1 MRILLLGGT
10 KDSTNIIE
18 HVKDNYDAYILT
30 TTTTEYGAKLAKESG
45 SDEVIARPLPK
56 DELTEIIKKE
66 NIDLLIDATH
76 PFAAHITQT
85 SVSIANELKMPFIRF
100 ERPITNLENIDTS
113 HIHYVNSFDE
123 AGKLIENEFIEGNV
137 LHFAGANTMEEILKH
152 VSVDRFYPRIL
163 KVESSIEKCEML
175 GVDPSHIIPMNGAA
189 SLDENLELIERYDAS
204 VMITKESGEIGGV
217 VEKIEA
223 ANEKDIAVIMIQRP
237 EIDDLNKNDMVS
249 NLNELDVK
257 LQNLF

>member
-18 HVKDNYDAYILT
+18 HVKNNYDAYILT

-56 DELTEIIKKE
+56 DELTGIIKKE

-137 LHFAGANTMEEILKH
+137 LHFAGANTMEEVLKH

-217 VEKIEA
+217 VEKIQA

-237 EIDDLNKNDMVS
+237 EIDDLNKNDIVS
-249 NLNELDVK
+249 NLDELDVK

>member
-217 VEKIEA
+217 VEKIQA

-237 EIDDLNKNDMVS
+237 EIDDLNKNDIVS
-249 NLNELDVK
+249 NLDELDVK

>member
-18 HVKDNYDAYILT
+18 HVKNNYDAYILT

-56 DELTEIIKKE
+56 DELTGIIKKE

-123 AGKLIENEFIEGNV
+123 AGKLIENEFLEGNV
-137 LHFAGANTMEEILKH
+137 LHFAGANTMEEVLKH

-189 SLDENLELIERYDAS
+189 SLDENLELIEKYDAS

-217 VEKIEA
+217 VEKIQA

-237 EIDDLNKNDMVS
+237 EIDDLNKNDIVS
-249 NLNELDVK
+249 NLDELDIK